1 MTQDA
6 AWRSFFF
13 TASDGL
19 RLHARLYPGDGALL
33 PLICLPGLTRNA
45 RDFHALAL
53 ALAGE
58 TGRARPIVAFDYRGR
73 GLSAWDKDW
82 RRYDVL
88 VEAEDVVAG
97 LVAAG
102 IEHGAF
108 VGTSRGGLII
118 HALAALRPGLM
129 KAAILN
135 DIGPRIDGAGLAQ
148 IRAYLERAPRP
159 KTRADALAIQ
169 RAAAGPSFEALSE
182 RDWERM
188 VDALYVEDS
197 MPPVPAYD
205 PALLKTVTGVDL
217 NRPLPELWRQ
227 FAGLG
232 AIPVLAIRGANSKLL
247 SAATLA
253 EMAQRHPD
261 IETLTVAGQGH
272 APLLETGDLPR
283 RIAAFLAKADRR

>member
-1 MTQDA
+1 MQQDVA
-6 AWRSFFF
+6 YRSFFF

-19 RLHARLYPGDGALL
+19 RLHARLYPGDGDGL

-53 ALAGE
+53 ALKRE
-58 TGRARPIVAFDYRGR
+58 TGRARTIIAFDYRGR

-88 VEAEDVVAG
+88 VEAEDIIAG

-102 IEHGAF
+102 IGHGAF

-118 HALAALRPGLM
+118 HALAALRPGLL

-159 KTRADALAIQ
+159 KTRAEAIAIQ
-169 RAAAGPSFEALSE
+169 RAAAGASFEALSDQ
-182 RDWERM
+182 DWARM
-188 VDALYVEDS
+188 VDALYVEGS
-197 MPPVPAYD
+197 EPPVPAYD

-217 NRPLPELWRQ
+217 NRPLPELWPQ

-247 SAATLA
+247 SAATLS
-253 EMAQRHPD
+253 EMADRHPD
-261 IETLTVAGQGH
+261 LETITVAGQGH

-283 RIAAFLAKADRR
+283 RIGAFLAKADRR